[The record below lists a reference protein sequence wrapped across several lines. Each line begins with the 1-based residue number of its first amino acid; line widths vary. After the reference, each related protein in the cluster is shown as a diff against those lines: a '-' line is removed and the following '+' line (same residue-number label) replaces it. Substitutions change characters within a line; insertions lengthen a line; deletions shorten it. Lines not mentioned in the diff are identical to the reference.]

1 MSGSTN
7 TTRLLDMQV
16 TALGSSVIVPYDLV
30 GEDAISKPFVFTV
43 RFATDAAIA
52 DVAKQLGGEV
62 TVWFGE
68 PEASATIADPSVA
81 RRPLHGH
88 FRSLSRIGRRPNN
101 ASTTALFDWE
111 AEIVPKVWFLS
122 QTSDFRIFQDMTVP
136 AIVQQVLADHGITS
150 STVATTGSYGTLEYC
165 VQYGETALDFI
176 SRLMEQAG
184 LYYWHEHTDTTHTLV
199 IKDIKSGARVPSPSL
214 GTLAV
219 GGGGK
224 LTSIAQRYAFR
235 TGKWHAR
242 DYNLLNPTS
251 AYEGDSEWADS
262 YGASNNTGV
271 PSEVTTRLKDRER
284 YRYPALPLARVHNSS
299 AGTSYVTS
307 TDVRGVS
314 DLLMEVEEANFQRWA
329 GRGAASQLDAGTKV
343 AIDPEDDATTS
354 VDFVVTRI
362 SHQCSDY
369 SYWADQTS
377 PPVYT
382 NAFECI
388 PYAVQFRPDR
398 VTPKPAVQ
406 GPQTAIVVGASG
418 DTAGNVRT
426 DNYGRVKVQFAWDRA
441 SYSSPDASSC
451 WVRVSQAWAGG
462 RWGHF
467 FIPRVGDEVIVDFLE
482 GDPDRPIITGRMHHT
497 SNMPP
502 LLGSGAGSDISAT
515 TPLSGIRT
523 RSTPGGTADN
533 YNELSFNDSIGSEQV
548 LLHAEKDY
556 IVEVENDETRTV
568 GMGTKT
574 GNRTT
579 TIKNNETITVG
590 VGTGTGNRTTTIKG
604 NDSISIGGNET
615 RTVTGTFG
623 ETVTGAYATTS
634 QDMISLSAL
643 NSINMQ
649 TGTDGNSG
657 SINLKTMT
665 YSLTS
670 PIWFVTGSHAGTA
683 YGFTV
688 TVTGMA
694 ISFTGSLGISGTT
707 IAFNTGAIS
716 GNAVPLQMNWG
727 QLSLSNDKLSLA
739 QGILDIKKKE
749 VKLKKGTVKIDS
761 NGALIIA

>member
-1 MSGSTN
+1 MSGSSN

-16 TALGSSVIVPYDLV
+16 TALGSSAIVPYDLV

-52 DVAKQLGGEV
+52 DVAKLLGGEV

-88 FRSLSRIGRRPNN
+88 FRSLSRIGRRPNK

-111 AEIVPKVWFLS
+111 AEIVPKLWFLS

-150 STVATTGSYGTLEYC
+150 NTVSTTGSYGTLEYC

-184 LYYWHEHTDTTHTLV
+184 LYYWHEHTDTSHTLV
-199 IKDIKSGARVPSPSL
+199 IKDIKTGARVPSPSL

-219 GGGGK
+219 GGAGK

-242 DYNLLNPTS
+242 DYNLLNPAS

-262 YGASNNTGV
+262 YGASNSTGV
-271 PSEVTTRLKDRER
+271 PTEVTTRLKDHER

-329 GRGAASQLDAGTKV
+329 GRGSASQLDAGTKV

-362 SHQCSDY
+362 GHQCSDY

-377 PPVYT
+377 PPAYA
-382 NAFECI
+382 NAFDCI

-406 GPQTAIVVGASG
+406 GPQTAIVVGTSS
-418 DTAGNVRT
+418 DTAGTVRT
-426 DNYGRVKVQFAWDRA
+426 DNYGRVKVRFAWDRV
-441 SYSSPDASSC
+441 SYSSPDAASC

-467 FIPRVGDEVIVDFLE
+467 FVPRVGDEVIVDFLE
-482 GDPDRPIITGRMHHT
+482 GDPDRPIITGRVHHM

-502 LLGSGAGSDISAT
+502 LLGNGGAADVPAT
-515 TPLSGIRT
+515 TALSGIKT
-523 RSTPGGTADN
+523 RSTPNGTADN
-533 YNELSFNDSIGSEQV
+533 YNELSFDDTKGSEKV

-556 IVEVENDETRTV
+556 EVEVENNETRTV
-568 GMGTKT
+568 GIGS
-574 GNRTT
+574 
-579 TIKNNETITVG
+579 
-590 VGTGTGNRTTTIKG
+590 GTGNRTTTIKTNETISVGGDKSTTVTG
-604 NDSISIGGNET
+604 NVTETISGTET
-615 RTVTGTFG
+615 RTVTGAVSETFG
-623 ETVTGAYATTS
+623 ASETRTVTGDFTETVTGSIAVTTS
-634 QDMISLSAL
+634 SS
-643 NSINMQ
+643 
-649 TGTDGNSG
+649 
-657 SINLKTMT
+657 MT
-665 YSLTS
+665 LTS
-670 PIWFVTGSHAGTA
+670 ASIITLNAPQVIQQGPYWFITGGYAGTA
-683 YGFTV
+683 YGFTASV
-688 TVTGMA
+688 VGLST
-694 ISFTGSLGISGTT
+694 SFTGTALATAGTQWTSLGIVGQAAGMNLDAAGMR
-707 IAFNTGAIS
+707 IVNDELDVKQEVLAVFKHRIKCEWHDAVGAEKASI
-716 GNAVPLQMNWG
+716 
-727 QLSLSNDKLSLA
+727 KLFL
-739 QGILDIKKKE
+739 
-749 VKLKKGTVKIDS
+749 
-761 NGALIIA
+761 

>member
-271 PSEVTTRLKDRER
+271 PTEVTTRLKDRER

-299 AGTSYVTS
+299 TGTSYVTS

-369 SYWADQTS
+369 SYWADQTAS
-377 PPVYT
+377 PVYT

-482 GDPDRPIITGRMHHT
+482 GDPDRPIITGRVHHT

-502 LLGSGAGSDISAT
+502 LLGSGGGSDISAT

-556 IVEVENDETRTV
+556 IVEVENNETRTV

-579 TIKNNETITVG
+579 TIKTDETISVGGNKSTTV
-590 VGTGTGNRTTTIKG
+590 TGNVTEAISGRETRTVTG
-604 NDSISIGGNET
+604 NVTETFSANET
-615 RTVTGTFG
+615 RTVTGDFT
-623 ETVTGAYATTS
+623 EAVTGKYSVTTS
-634 QDMISLSAL
+634 SSMTLTAAT
-643 NSINMQ
+643 SITFNAPQVLQ
-649 TGTDGNSG
+649 TGP
-657 SINLKTMT
+657 
-665 YSLTS
+665 Y
-670 PIWFVTGSHAGTA
+670 WFVTGGYSGTA
-683 YGFTV
+683 YGFTASV
-688 TVTGMA
+688 VGVST
-694 ISFTGSLGISGTT
+694 SFTGASALSAATT
-707 IAFNTGAIS
+707 AFNTGVVSGNTVAIQMNAGAIS
-716 GNAVPLQMNWG
+716 LENKKIGLAAGLIDLQKKAVKVN
-727 QLSLSNDKLSLA
+727 
-739 QGILDIKKKE
+739 KKE
-749 VKLKKGTVKIDS
+749 VKIDS
-761 NGALIIA
+761 AGAILIT